1 MDPQQIDLVK
11 SSFAKVAPIAD
22 AAAVI
27 FYDELFER
35 DPRLRSLFAQ
45 DMTEQRRK
53 LMMMLG
59 TAVNGLDDWGSVA
72 GHVRALGERHVSYGV
87 TLADYDTVGAAL
99 IETLSKGLGADF
111 TPAVRDAWLACYAVV
126 SGAML
131 EAAEDSAGRSV
142 PYSG

>member
-1 MDPQQIDLVK
+1 MNPQEIELVK

-35 DPRLRSLFAQ
+35 DPKLRSLFAE

-72 GHVRALGERHVSYGV
+72 GHVSTLGERHVSYGV
-87 TLADYDTVGAAL
+87 TSDDYDTVGAAL
-99 IETLSKGLGADF
+99 IETLSKGLGDEF
-111 TPAVRDAWLACYAVV
+111 TPDVREAWIACYTVV

-131 EAAEDSAGRSV
+131 DAAESASV
-142 PYSG
+142 A